1 MLEAFASKQVLIAL
15 GAAGFPIL
23 GICIGFLIA
32 VIYFKFKSVK
42 DRLSKSETKSDQI
55 MAELKKHV
63 SECNKKGLEAAKI
76 RGEMQAQLQRIEGF
90 LEGLFKGKK

>member
-1 MLEAFASKQVLIAL
+1 MYRVFDSCQYILNSNPLRT
-15 GAAGFPIL
+15 GFP
-23 GICIGFLIA
+23 
-32 VIYFKFKSVK
+32 
-42 DRLSKSETKSDQI
+42 KSETKSDQI

-90 LEGLFKGKK
+90 LEGLI